1 MTNNRHPSASDPASP
16 SVGYCRNRSN
26 TAQKSQHD
34 ASEDIYPQASQPES
48 TAVTERSDLDLPME
62 TEGAGSARTV
72 AGEALDDIA
81 ETRRE
86 LLDRLART

>member
-16 SVGYCRNRSN
+16 SVGYSRNKSN
-26 TAQKSQHD
+26 TAQTSQHD
-34 ASEDIYPQASQPES
+34 ASEDVYPPASQLES
-48 TAVTERSDLDLPME
+48 TAVADRSDLDLPME
-62 TEGAGSARTV
+62 TEGAASARTV
-72 AGEALDDIA
+72 AGEALDNIA